1 MKICPYCGGVADDN
15 AASCPNCNRPLAPVQ
30 GGGAY
35 GNGHSGQSNTQTGGA
50 YDYSNEYNQ
59 NQANQNY
66 GNHNHNDYYSSQQN
80 YYGQQQGYPYG
91 DPYGDRNNPFDEGP
105 EGKSRGVAA
114 LLAIILGGLGVHYFY
129 LGKVGAGLLTILLT
143 FVTCGLWQVRTLIQG
158 ILMFCMTNEEF
169 RRKYVLNPAFFP
181 LF

>member
-91 DPYGDRNNPFDEGP
+91 DPYGDRELLSTKGLK
-105 EGKSRGVAA
+105 GKAVE
-114 LLAIILGGLGVHYFY
+114 
-129 LGKVGAGLLTILLT
+129 
-143 FVTCGLWQVRTLIQG
+143 WQLS
-158 ILMFCMTNEEF
+158 L
-169 RRKYVLNPAFFP
+169 P
-181 LF
+181 